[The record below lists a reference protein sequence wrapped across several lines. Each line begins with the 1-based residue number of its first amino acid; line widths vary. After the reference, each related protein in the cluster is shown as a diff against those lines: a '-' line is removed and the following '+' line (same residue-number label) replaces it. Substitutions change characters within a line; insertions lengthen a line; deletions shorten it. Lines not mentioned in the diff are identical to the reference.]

1 MSDLAAGLTY
11 SGRIVVTPVLTVHA
25 NYVAN
30 DYVGTSN
37 IAMTFAGAA
46 RVPGGTGYIQS
57 AVLVDAVNAS
67 IAGELWMFDTI
78 PTPPADSAA
87 WTITDALA
95 LGCLGV
101 IPFST
106 YYASALNSVS
116 RYDGWPLGFKC
127 LPGSTNLYGC
137 YVTRG
142 APAYAATG
150 DISFKI
156 VTIQD

>member
-1 MSDLAAGLTY
+1 MPDLSEGLTY
-11 SGRIVVTPVLTVHA
+11 SGRIVVTPTLTVHA
-25 NYVAN
+25 GYAAN
-30 DYVGTSN
+30 DYVGTSGV
-37 IAMTFAGAA
+37 AMTFAGAA

-57 AVLVDAVNAS
+57 AVLVDALLAS
-67 IAGELWMFDTI
+67 VAGELWMFDTI

-87 WTITDALA
+87 WTITDAFA
-95 LGCLGV
+95 LGLVGI

-106 YYASALNSVS
+106 YYASAVNSVS
-116 RYDGWPLGFKC
+116 VYTGMPIGFKC
-127 LPGSTNLYGC
+127 LAGSIDLYGC
-137 YVTRG
+137 FVTRG